1 MSRVHP
7 DAIFMERAPVVG
19 HRCWRN
25 ERVPRGCAFVSH
37 SVFYRD
43 LEAELE
49 REVGAGPGDAAESG
63 AALLMSDGRSE
74 VLPPLPAFC
83 I

>member
-1 MSRVHP
+1 
-7 DAIFMERAPVVG
+7 MERAPVVG

-49 REVGAGPGDAAESG
+49 REVGAGPGATESG
-63 AALLMSDGRSE
+63 AALLMSDGSSE